1 MAFSPK
7 SDWLWQT
14 LYNKHAKF
22 SVHDWID
29 ECNTYWKPVLLEGK
43 TLSPFQVV
51 DRYLHHGGPDVK
63 NEPYFPF
70 LEQARNAPPEQWGKL
85 GDAIRF
91 KTVRE
96 HLGIGQEKIHIFR
109 HEDCHKA
116 YGFYSSPRERA
127 PALML
132 TIEGGGDDSSA
143 TTSTMTA
150 DGAITEHWKS
160 NRVQAGRLYAYVT
173 LILGGRSL
181 DSMNSR

>member
-1 MAFSPK
+1 M
-7 SDWLWQT
+7 
-14 LYNKHAKF
+14 
-22 SVHDWID
+22 
-29 ECNTYWKPVLLEGK
+29 LEGK
-43 TLSPFQVV
+43 TLSPFHVV
-51 DRYLHHGGPDVK
+51 DRYLHHGGPNLK

-96 HLGIGQEKIHIFR
+96 HLGVGQEKIHIFR

-132 TIEGGGDDSSA
+132 TIEGGGDD
-143 TTSTMTA
+143 
-150 DGAITEHWKS
+150 
-160 NRVQAGRLYAYVT
+160 
-173 LILGGRSL
+173 
-181 DSMNSR
+181 